1 MKLLSKQTGISLV
14 EVLVALVISLFLLGG
29 IVQVYVGNKVTF
41 KFTSALAEVQ
51 ENGRFALDMMS
62 QDLRLASQWGCISF
76 NPADTTNI
84 NDTLNGTHP
93 GYDADFH
100 DFLSPAATLP
110 GAIVGTNDAG
120 LNGSDLLMVR
130 GGKPGQTNVE
140 GPFTA
145 AATQSLNVNPT
156 GSISAGDIILVA
168 RCGEFLLNIPEA
180 DILSVSSVDVTNPV
194 QTVINVAAPKSQQ
207 FENDAMVIE
216 LQTVTY
222 SIGNAASG
230 GVETALFR
238 QEFNAAALEL
248 VEGVEDMQVLYGIDS
263 DGDQFPNQYV
273 TSDNVPNFNAVVS
286 LRIML
291 LIHSIDDFVTETP
304 QIYTFNGVLTTAPDR
319 RLRQVFS
326 TTIAL
331 RNRIG

>member
-41 KFTSALAEVQ
+41 KFTNALAEVQ
-51 ENGRFALDMMS
+51 ENGRFALDLMS
-62 QDLRLASQWGCISF
+62 QDLRLANQWGCIAF
-76 NPADTTNI
+76 DPTDTTNV

-100 DFLSPAATLP
+100 DFLSPTVTLP
-110 GAIVGTNDAG
+110 GAIAGTNNAG
-120 LNGSDLLMVR
+120 LNGSDMLVVR

-145 AATQSLNVNPT
+145 ATTQSLNVNPI
-156 GSISAGDIILVA
+156 GSIGAGDIILVA
-168 RCGEFLLNIPEA
+168 RCGEYLLNIPEA
-180 DILSVSSVDVTNPV
+180 DILSVSSVDTTNPV
-194 QTVINVAAPKSQQ
+194 QTVINVAANKSQQ
-207 FENDAMVIE
+207 FQNDAMVIE

-222 SIGNAASG
+222 TIGLAASG
-230 GVETALFR
+230 NGELALFR
-238 QEFNAAALEL
+238 QEFNGIVEEL
-248 VEGVEDMQVLYGIDS
+248 VEGVQDMQVLYGIDS
-263 DGDQFPNQYV
+263 DNDQFPNQYV

-291 LIHSIDDFVTETP
+291 LIHSIDDFVTEAP
-304 QIYTFNGVLTTAPDR
+304 QTYTFNGVLTTPADR
-319 RLRQVFS
+319 RLRQVFT

>member
-1 MKLLSKQTGISLV
+1 
-14 EVLVALVISLFLLGG
+14 
-29 IVQVYVGNKVTF
+29 
-41 KFTSALAEVQ
+41 
-51 ENGRFALDMMS
+51 MMS
-62 QDLRLASQWGCISF
+62 QDLRLANQWGCVAF
-76 NPADTTNI
+76 DPTDTSNI

-100 DFLSPAATLP
+100 DFLSPAVTLP
-110 GAIVGTNDAG
+110 GAIAGTNNAG
-120 LNGSDLLMVR
+120 LNGSDTLVVR

-145 AATQSLNVNPT
+145 ATTQSLNVNPI
-156 GSISAGDIILVA
+156 GSIGAGDIILVA
-168 RCGEFLLNIPEA
+168 RCGEYLLNIPEA
-180 DILSVSSVDVTNPV
+180 DILSVSSVDTTNPV
-194 QTVINVAAPKSQQ
+194 QTVINVAANKSQQ
-207 FENDAMVIE
+207 FENDAMVID

-222 SIGNAASG
+222 TIGLAASG
-230 GVETALFR
+230 SGELALFR
-238 QEFNAAALEL
+238 QEFNGVVEEL

-263 DGDQFPNQYV
+263 DNDQFPNQYV
-273 TSDNVPNFNAVVS
+273 TSDLVPNFNAVVS

-291 LIHSIDDFVTETP
+291 LIHSIDDFVTEAP
-304 QIYTFNGVLTTAPDR
+304 QTYTFNGVLTTPADR